1 LTNSPGVD
9 NITQSTVVYLTPE
22 AQREADDLP
31 FTMQARLD
39 DILTRLER
47 WPSVSGYKALTGR
60 WRGHYRIRM
69 GDWRVIFQVV
79 APTVIVVRI
88 AHRPKVYE

>member
-1 LTNSPGVD
+1 M
-9 NITQSTVVYLTPE
+9 VVYLTSE
-22 AQREADDLP
+22 AQPDADNLP

-39 DILTRLER
+39 DIIARLER
-47 WPSVSGYKALTGR
+47 WPNVSGHKPLVGE

-88 AHRPKVYE
+88 AHRSTVYD